1 MSASSLVRAISRG
14 RSSANRHP
22 TRARCH
28 GAPSENPR
36 SRLRHQI
43 PHNPSTP
50 RLRPRRPPRSRNPDP
65 RRRRTPREALETAVL
80 REVAEET
87 GLTNV
92 SIADRIAVDDHPHP
106 LTNLPR
112 RTTFYHLHAEPDTA
126 DAWLHQVDGGGADH
140 GLTFACRFVPL
151 PLKEPL
157 ADNQD
162 RWLPLIW
169 G

>member
-1 MSASSLVRAISRG
+1 MHHPRIRVAAYVIRYRTTPQLLVFDHVGLPEAG
-14 RSSANRHP
+14 
-22 TRARCH
+22 T
-28 GAPSENPR
+28 
-36 SRLRHQI
+36 QI
-43 PHNPSTP
+43 PAGGVHPG
-50 RLRPRRPPRSRNPDP
+50 
-65 RRRRTPREALETAVL
+65 EALDTAVL

-106 LTNLPR
+106 LTNHPR

-126 DAWLHQVDGGGADH
+126 DAWLHQVDGEGADD

-151 PLKEPL
+151 PLEEPL

-162 RWLPLIW
+162 RWLPLIS

>member
-1 MSASSLVRAISRG
+1 MHHPRIRVAAYVIRYRTTPQLLVFDHVGLPEAG
-14 RSSANRHP
+14 
-22 TRARCH
+22 T
-28 GAPSENPR
+28 
-36 SRLRHQI
+36 QI
-43 PHNPSTP
+43 PAGGVHPG
-50 RLRPRRPPRSRNPDP
+50 
-65 RRRRTPREALETAVL
+65 EALDTAVL

-126 DAWLHQVDGGGADH
+126 DAWLHQVHGEGADH

-151 PLKEPL
+151 PLEEPL

-162 RWLPLIW
+162 RWLPLLS